1 MSFFFFISYKLS
13 HFIAA
18 VLQNRLW
25 KCGWSCQTHQHLL
38 DQRISVYLLLHS
50 VPASI
55 LGRGPVSHLTLW
67 LRVQDFWSQI
77 FNPRSNFSNCAITY
91 CKERGEGERESCH
104 MVFTT
109 ADRTKCHQAAV
120 TRSAAVLRLKIKFH
134 SLCEEE
140 EREKKKK
147 FRVDE
152 WAACW
157 IYFPWFSNSL
167 LMVIVWKWDPAAV
180 KTERL
185 NFSPL

>member
-1 MSFFFFISYKLS
+1 MQIKSRGLLRTCIFFFNWSAGRNLAAVMSGFFFFLISYKWS
-13 HFIAA
+13 HFTAA

-91 CKERGEGERESCH
+91 CKERERAATWSLPQQTGESVSRLWWPGQLLRS
-104 MVFTT
+104 FSL
-109 ADRTKCHQAAV
+109 AV
-120 TRSAAVLRLKIKFH
+120 
-134 SLCEEE
+134 E
-140 EREKKKK
+140 
-147 FRVDE
+147 
-152 WAACW
+152 
-157 IYFPWFSNSL
+157 N
-167 LMVIVWKWDPAAV
+167 
-180 KTERL
+180 
-185 NFSPL
+185 

>member
-91 CKERGEGERESCH
+91 CKERGEGERERDTWSSPQQ
-104 MVFTT
+104 TG
-109 ADRTKCHQAAV
+109 QSV
-120 TRSAAVLRLKIKFH
+120 TRRWWPGQLLSCGWKLNFIVCVRK
-134 SLCEEE
+134 
-140 EREKKKK
+140 RRGEKKKK

-180 KTERL
+180 KTGRL